1 MQIQPLEQLEWVYPD
16 FFVHYQRD
24 FERVRPFFHYNPQ
37 DESAFARRAQ
47 VLERL
52 PHRPP
57 REAVA
62 QALAA
67 YNAALDAEE
76 PALEAA
82 RRLADPRALVVVGGQ
97 QPGLATGPLYTV
109 YKALGIIRWAQ
120 RLAGALNRPV
130 VPVFW
135 LATEDHDLAECN
147 QLHLLDDRGRLHRLA
162 LPFPAARAGGQPP
175 VGTLPLVPAAR
186 ALIAEM
192 ARLAGVPAG
201 HPVVEVLE
209 DARQRSQNLGQWV
222 GRLLARLF
230 SRDGLVILD
239 PMDSVLRR
247 LSRPLFQR
255 AVVRREAI
263 HRELAAAAQRLQRRG
278 YRPGLDVDPAHT
290 NLFYF
295 DGRRRAAL
303 LWQDGRF
310 ADRHGRLAFSP
321 ADLARELERR
331 PEAFSPNVV
340 LRPLVQDWL
349 LPVVGFV
356 VGPGEALYLAQLG
369 DVYPLF
375 GLEMPVVLPRPG
387 FTLVEPAAVERLGRY
402 RATVGEVLADPAGLR
417 RRVLQE
423 LDPVGIDDRFASLR
437 QQFKDLY
444 AALLDDLERV
454 RPELRSLGQDN
465 LGRILMQVDYLHRKT
480 WQHHRRRQRE
490 AGRDLDWLE
499 GSLRPAGQPQERVHN
514 VFPYLMRYGER
525 WLRSLLRAPWPGG
538 HQLVFLDP
546 PGDEPGILP
555 AIAAPA
561 HAPGLPPERATGA
574 GRHAGP
580 PDAGGGDA
588 SGAGGSGASGAGRT
602 ASPVPAAPGHGWR
615 KAALPPAGSRVQRR
629 HRDRQGAPGG
639 DRARGGGA
647 GPGRHAHLAGHGG
660 GSARLP
666 LGDPGGRGGA
676 GDPALPVHRPGGP
689 GGGPGRGRGL
699 AGRGSGPSPPG
710 NPQRARVHRGV
721 PGRVAVVQRRR

>member
-82 RRLADPRALVVVGGQ
+82 RGLADPRALVVVGGQ

-147 QLHLLDDRGRLHRLA
+147 QLHMLDDRGRLHRLA
-162 LPFPAARAGGQPP
+162 LPFPAASAGGQPP

-201 HPVVEVLE
+201 HPVVKVLE
-209 DARQRSQNLGQWV
+209 DACQRSQNLGQWV

-239 PMDSVLRR
+239 PMDPVLRC

-278 YRPGLDVDPAHT
+278 YRPGLDVDPAHA

-356 VGPGEALYLAQLG
+356 VGPGEALYLAQLR

-546 PGDEPGILP
+546 PGDEPGTLP
-555 AIAAPA
+555 AIPASA
-561 HAPGLPPERATGA
+561 HAPGMPPERAAGA
-574 GRHAGP
+574 GRYAGA
-580 PDAGGGDA
+580 PDAGCIDA
-588 SGAGGSGASGAGRT
+588 SGAGRIGASGAGRI
-602 ASPVPAAPGHGWR
+602 ASPVPAAPRAW
-615 KAALPPAGSRVQRR
+615 AAEGSPAAGREPGAAPAPGPAG
-629 HRDRQGAPGG
+629 
-639 DRARGGGA
+639 
-647 GPGRHAHLAGHGG
+647 
-660 GSARLP
+660 
-666 LGDPGGRGGA
+666 
-676 GDPALPVHRPGGP
+676 
-689 GGGPGRGRGL
+689 
-699 AGRGSGPSPPG
+699 GSG
-710 NPQRARVHRGV
+710 R
-721 PGRVAVVQRRR
+721 